1 MSISTLASPFGFQS
15 FPHFTAG
22 RSGAKIDKIVIH
34 HMATTNFDSVPSI
47 WQTRQASAHYGIGKN
62 GEIHAY
68 VDENNTAWHAG
79 NWNANISSI
88 GIEHCNS
95 TGSPAWGINQAT
107 IDASAKLCADIAK
120 RQGLGQL
127 VPYKNIFPHSHFS
140 ATACPGQLLNKLQ
153 YIADKANAI
162 NNSTPAP
169 IAPSSVL
176 YRVRKTWADVK
187 SQKGAFKDLANAK
200 KCADSNKGYSVFDG
214 NGKSVYTSS
223 TSAPTPQPVKP
234 DLTAIAKQVI
244 AGNFGNGADRKRNLE
259 AKGYNYDQVQA
270 KVNELLGSTPVSK
283 PAVDLNAIADA
294 VIRGDYGNGDTRRQR
309 IIAAGYDYNA
319 VQALVNKKLG

>member
-1 MSISTLASPFGFQS
+1 MSISTLASQFGFQS

-47 WQTRQASAHYGIGKN
+47 WQTRQVSAHYGIGKN

-79 NWNANISSI
+79 NWEANISSI

-95 TGSPAWGINQAT
+95 TGEPAWGINQAT

-120 RQGLGQL
+120 RYGLGKL
-127 VPYKNIFPHSHFS
+127 VPNKNLFPHSHFS

-162 NNSTPAP
+162 NTGGGSSTP
-169 IAPSSVL
+169 STQTSGL
-176 YRVRKTWADVK
+176 YRVRKIWADAK
-187 SQKGAFKDLANAK
+187 NQKGAFKDLANAK
-200 KCADSNKGYSVFDG
+200 KCADGNKGYSVFDDK
-214 NGKSVYTSS
+214 GKAVYTSGATS
-223 TSAPTPQPVKP
+223 TLIPQPTTNYKVQV
-234 DLTAIAKQVI
+234 AIK
-244 AGNFGNGADRKRNLE
+244 
-259 AKGYNYDQVQA
+259 
-270 KVNELLGSTPVSK
+270 
-283 PAVDLNAIADA
+283 DLN
-294 VIRGDYGNGDTRRQR
+294 IRTGPGTNYNKTGKFTGIGVFS
-309 IIAAGYDYNA
+309 IIAESTGVGASKWGKLKSGAGWISLDY
-319 VQALVNKKLG
+319 VKKV